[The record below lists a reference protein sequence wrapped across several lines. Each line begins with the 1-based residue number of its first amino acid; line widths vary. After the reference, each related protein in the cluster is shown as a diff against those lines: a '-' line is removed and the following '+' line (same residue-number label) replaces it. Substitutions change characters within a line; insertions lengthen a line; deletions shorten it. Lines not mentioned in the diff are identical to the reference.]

1 VDSFQHI
8 VRYPII
14 QTTPP
19 SKATNFIIISSCPLL
34 DYKMGGAKCM
44 KKKIPNAFVWAIVYQ
59 QNIELI

>member
-8 VRYPII
+8 VRYPIT

-19 SKATNFIIISSCPLL
+19 SKATNFLVSSCPLL

-44 KKKIPNAFVWAIVYQ
+44 KKIIPNAFVWAIFYQ